1 MITFMDEHKA
11 KTVDLEELE
20 EDTPVGSSDA
30 NWRHAPKS
38 FDHIYLGASQNL
50 SEIDVFKNSHPQFKH
65 KKLLEIFK

>member
-30 NWRHAPKS
+30 N
-38 FDHIYLGASQNL
+38 
-50 SEIDVFKNSHPQFKH
+50 
-65 KKLLEIFK
+65 